1 MSFECAAAAQLG
13 SDDVALVVHRGDI
26 GRHIGFAVFTQK
38 GKHEFLHL
46 AFHKHVKI
54 ESYPPEKCSIVGKLP
69 FDRVALF
76 ILKKALWNIGKKA
89 QQKSAAVSIP
99 FGVSIDTKKGSFN
112 KEGVYKTPSNAKGEP
127 ADGLTCAT
135 FVAEICRGVGLRLVE
150 DGDWPVRPRDA
161 TWIDEICNL
170 LARVK
175 AEPEHI
181 AHVRASFTG
190 ARIRPEEVAG
200 AAIVWNK
207 QAVKC
212 QPAEAASLG
221 IIAKLD
227 ECCPEG
233 VPVVAAVP
241 PISTEATANLEIA
254 SQSPAGEPDVGSA

>member
-1 MSFECAAAAQLG
+1 MSFECAAEAQLG

-46 AFHKHVKI
+46 AFHKDVRI
-54 ESYPPEKCSIVGKLP
+54 ENYPPERCSIVGKLP
-69 FDRVALF
+69 FDWVALF
-76 ILKKALWNIGKKA
+76 SLKKALWNIGKKA

-112 KEGVYKTPSNAKGEP
+112 REGAYKTPLNANRKP

-135 FVAEICRGVGLRLVE
+135 FVTEICRGVGLPLVK
-150 DGDWPVRPRDA
+150 DGDWTVRPGDA
-161 TWIDEICNL
+161 TWIDEICRL
-170 LARVK
+170 LAKVK
-175 AEPEHI
+175 AEPDHI

-200 AAIVWNK
+200 AATVWNI

-212 QPAEAASLG
+212 KQAEAAGLD
-221 IIAKLD
+221 IIAKLS
-227 ECCPEG
+227 ECCPEA
-233 VPVVAAVP
+233 VALEAAAAP
-241 PISTEATANLEIA
+241 RAST
-254 SQSPAGEPDVGSA
+254 GSAPSVEAISSLSEHEPEA